1 MQKTASSQNTH
12 ALVMRF
18 LWGRP
23 SLACK
28 RNTAGVN
35 KQENTQEMPNNAAI
49 VSVTS
54 TSFYMCN
61 LHKQTH

>member
-1 MQKTASSQNTH
+1 
-12 ALVMRF
+12 MRF

-28 RNTAGVN
+28 GNTAGVN
-35 KQENTQEMPNNAAI
+35 KQENTQEMPNNAVI